1 MNGHETDEDW
11 LCRHYP
17 QASEAEIEA
26 FEERVGIKLDN
37 PGISVLT
44 ARAEA
49 LVELR
54 RASKCPQG

>member
-1 MNGHETDEDW
+1 MNETDEDW

-17 QASEAEIEA
+17 QASDAEIEA
-26 FEERVGIKLDN
+26 FEERVSIKLDH
-37 PGISVLT
+37 PSMSVLT

-54 RASKCPQG
+54 RAKQCQQG

>member
-1 MNGHETDEDW
+1 MRHQESDEDW

-26 FEERVGIKLDN
+26 FEERVSIKLDN
-37 PGISVLT
+37 PSMSVLT

-49 LVELR
+49 LVEMR
-54 RASKCPQG
+54 RATKWPQA